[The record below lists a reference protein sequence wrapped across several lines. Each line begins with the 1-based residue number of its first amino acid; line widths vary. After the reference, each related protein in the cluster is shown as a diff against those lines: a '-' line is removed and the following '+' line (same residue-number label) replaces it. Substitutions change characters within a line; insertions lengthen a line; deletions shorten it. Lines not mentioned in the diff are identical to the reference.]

1 MLRRALTVGL
11 AAAGVLLVAAVLG
24 IAYLAGG
31 PDFAATPTSCGAR
44 GESFEVRCVDD
55 VPYLL
60 VDGLPFPTDFDAVD
74 HPVQP
79 LGGTWKLRLDPEDV
93 GVAQEWFRDDLARDA
108 WRDVQVPS
116 TFNTAQSDLRDY
128 DGPVWYALRFRASPR
143 PSDEHF
149 ARLAFQGVLLR
160 SSVWLNGERAGARE
174 GGYTP
179 FYLDVTEWLRSD
191 AENTLVVR
199 VDNRPT
205 WTSLPPRLSNHHRP
219 GWAAYGGITRDVLLE
234 WLPAQ
239 YVFKAR
245 AHTRFLEDG
254 RAELALQVLSRLR
267 GEGPPFRLSVRVN
280 DPAGEVVGDTWV
292 SDPGSTGTDDVILHD
307 FRFEVRRPRPYRPDD
322 PALYRV
328 AISIED
334 RDSKHSVSFLT
345 GLREVRVRDGGLYLD
360 GEPLFLRGI
369 AMHEDDPVHG
379 ATRPQAI
386 VDRDLR
392 LVRELDANYLRL
404 SHYPHDLRTLRT
416 ARSLGILLSEEIPFY
431 QVGTGLLQAPRDLPF
446 DRFGLRQLTDPT
458 LLSNAQRQLIE
469 MIERDANNPALVL
482 WGVANESYSFGE
494 EAGRVHEW
502 LAEVARAFDS
512 TRPVTMAE
520 LTTSIP
526 ALDSRRTASAHMD
539 VVSVNLYYGWY
550 YGETSDAGP
559 ALDALHA
566 RFPDKPV
573 LVSEFGAGAALG
585 RTDADGVWRAERVF
599 ANRTYSESYQAR
611 LVGEILAQAR
621 ARDFVAGVS
630 PWVFADFLCPWF
642 PSNPVPGFNVKG
654 LLSRMR
660 EPKEA
665 FRVVQ
670 RRYGEIR
677 RAKP

>member
-1 MLRRALTVGL
+1 MLRRALTIGL
-11 AAAGVLLVAAVLG
+11 AGAGVLLLAAILG

-31 PDFAATPTSCGAR
+31 PDFVPTATGCGAR

-60 VDGLPFPTDFDAVD
+60 VDGLPFPTDFDSVD

-79 LGGTWKLRLDPEDV
+79 LGGTWKLRVDPDDV
-93 GVAQEWFRDDLARDA
+93 GVEQEWFGDGARDDT

-116 TFNTAQSDLRDY
+116 TFNSARSDLRDY
-128 DGPVWYALRFRASPR
+128 DGAVWYALRFRARPR

-149 ARLAFQGVLLR
+149 ARLAFQGVALR
-160 SSVWLNGERAGARE
+160 SSVWLNGERVGGRE

-179 FYLDVTEWLRSD
+179 FYLDVTEWLRSG

-205 WTSLPPRLSNHHRP
+205 WTSLPPRLSTHHRP
-219 GWAAYGGITRDVLLE
+219 GWAAYGGITRDVSLE
-234 WLPAQ
+234 WLPPQ

-254 RAELALQVLSRLR
+254 RAELSIQVLSRLR
-267 GEGPPFRLSVRVN
+267 GEGPPFKLSVRVS
-280 DPAGEVVGDTWV
+280 DPAGALVGDTWV

-307 FRFEVRRPRPYRPDD
+307 FRFEVRKPRPYRPDD

-345 GLREVRVRDGGLYLD
+345 GLREVRVRDGGLLLN

-369 AMHEDDPVHG
+369 AMHEDDPIHG

-392 LVRELDANYLRL
+392 LVRELDANYVRL

-416 ARSLGILLSEEIPFY
+416 ARSQGILLGEEIPFY
-431 QVGTGLLQAPRDLPF
+431 QVGTGLMQAPRDLPF
-446 DRFGLRQLTDPT
+446 DRFGLRQLADPN
-458 LLSNAQRQLIE
+458 LLANAQRQLIE

-494 EAGRVHEW
+494 EAGRVHGW
-502 LAEVARAFDS
+502 LAEIARFFDP
-512 TRPVTMAE
+512 TRPVTTAE

-526 ALDSRRTASAHMD
+526 ALDARRMASAHMD

-566 RFPDKPV
+566 RFPDKPQT
-573 LVSEFGAGAALG
+573 GYG
-585 RTDADGVWRAERVF
+585 RPSGCSRTVPTPRPTRRVWSGRSSRWRARV
-599 ANRTYSESYQAR
+599 TSWQASHP
-611 LVGEILAQAR
+611 GSSPTSCAR
-621 ARDFVAGVS
+621 GSRAI
-630 PWVFADFLCPWF
+630 PCPA
-642 PSNPVPGFNVKG
+642 ST
-654 LLSRMR
+654 
-660 EPKEA
+660 
-665 FRVVQ
+665 
-670 RRYGEIR
+670 
-677 RAKP
+677 

>member
-1 MLRRALTVGL
+1 MLRRALTIGL
-11 AAAGVLLVAAVLG
+11 AGAGVLLLAAVLG

-31 PDFAATPTSCGAR
+31 PDFVPTATGCGAR

-60 VDGLPFPTDFDAVD
+60 VDGLPFPTDFDSVD

-79 LGGTWKLRLDPEDV
+79 LGGTWKQRVDPDDV
-93 GVAQEWFRDDLARDA
+93 GVEQEWYGDGAQDDT

-116 TFNTAQSDLRDY
+116 TFNSARSDLRDY
-128 DGPVWYALRFRASPR
+128 DGAVWYALRFRARPR

-149 ARLAFQGVLLR
+149 ARLAFQGVALR
-160 SSVWLNGERAGARE
+160 SSVWLNGERVGGRE

-179 FYLDVTEWLRSD
+179 FYLDVTEWLRGD

-205 WTSLPPRLSNHHRP
+205 WTSLPPRLSTHHRP
-219 GWAAYGGITRDVLLE
+219 GWAAYGGIIRDVSLE
-234 WLPAQ
+234 WLPSQ

-245 AHTRFLEDG
+245 AHTRFFEDG
-254 RAELALQVLSRLR
+254 RAELSVQVLSRLR
-267 GEGPPFRLSVRVN
+267 GEGPPFRLSVRVS
-280 DPAGEVVGDTWV
+280 DPAGAVVGDTWV

-307 FRFEVRRPRPYRPDD
+307 FRFEVRQPRPYRTDD

-345 GLREVRVRDGGLYLD
+345 GLREVRVRDGDLLLD

-379 ATRPQAI
+379 ATRPQEI

-392 LVRELDANYLRL
+392 LVRELDANYVRL

-416 ARSLGILLSEEIPFY
+416 ARSQGILLGEEIPFY
-431 QVGTGLLQAPRDLPF
+431 QVGTGLMQAPRDLPF
-446 DRFGLRQLTDPT
+446 DRFGLRQLTDPK
-458 LLSNAQRQLIE
+458 LLANAQRQLIE

-494 EAGRVHEW
+494 EAGRVHGW
-502 LAEVARAFDS
+502 LAEIARFFDP

-520 LTTSIP
+520 LTTSVP
-526 ALDSRRTASAHMD
+526 ALDARRMASAHMD

-573 LVSEFGAGAALG
+573 VVSEFGAGAALG
-585 RTDADGVWRAERVF
+585 RTDADGVWQAERVI
-599 ANRTYSESYQAR
+599 ANRTYSEAYQAR
-611 LVGEILAQAR
+611 LLGEILALAR
-621 ARDFVAGVS
+621 ARDFVAGAS

-654 LLSRMR
+654 LLSQDR
-660 EPKEA
+660 EPKQA
-665 FRVVQ
+665 YHVVQ

-677 RAKP
+677 QGSQ